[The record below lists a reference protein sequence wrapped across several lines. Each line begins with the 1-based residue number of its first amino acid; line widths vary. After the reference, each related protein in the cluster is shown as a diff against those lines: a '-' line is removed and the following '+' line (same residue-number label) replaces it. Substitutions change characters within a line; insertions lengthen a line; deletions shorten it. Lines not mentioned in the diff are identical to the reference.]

1 MKRGNGEGTV
11 YFDKTKNRWIAKVT
25 VGYTA
30 DGKAARLE
38 RRKKQSA
45 RRANCS
51 KHTGHRLHWMPIG

>member
-30 DGKAARLE
+30 DGRAV
-38 RRKKQSA
+38 RKS
-45 RRANCS
+45 RT
-51 KHTGHRLHWMPIG
+51 HTGHRLHWRPIG